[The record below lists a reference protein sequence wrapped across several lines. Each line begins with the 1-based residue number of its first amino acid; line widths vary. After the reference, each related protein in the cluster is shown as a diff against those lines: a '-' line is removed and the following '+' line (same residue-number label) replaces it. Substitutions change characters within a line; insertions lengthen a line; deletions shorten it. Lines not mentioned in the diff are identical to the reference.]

1 MPNII
6 SSSLIEK
13 GSELIEDFVATP
25 EEEQI
30 AKASIKEFRA
40 LVQLATKRGINT
52 KLLLHDPYL
61 EDDEAAN
68 SLSNDL
74 QTTFLEEEYQKL
86 QSKDWFYAPPVGA
99 ADLHPP
105 SSAAATEARAIARNT
120 LVEILGPRLGQT
132 PNTIGVSHIPRPLR
146 LHRTRKANERMA
158 GGPAYIPLQTVTA
171 SRTTTRTY
179 STNLKFSNVARF
191 EGESRIQNDVKPLMR
206 KEGGLS
212 TKKKTLREVK
222 ADEARGSIEND
233 ADEGIELDSSYS
245 DSDDDLD
252 EKKTHNV
259 TLSLNEEK
267 KDNDT
272 DDDSKMSDNTKTE
285 DETPIDAWW
294 DDECEDESDGG
305 ISMISND
312 DDDDADDWSDVVL
325 VVAAASD
332 VDFDKKSNETIKSI
346 DSKSTNQVLV
356 STRKTRSKQTSQELE
371 QSSSSQNPLDRSV
384 FRRFISPSLS
394 FSRVPTISLTGD
406 KIGKGTSSLSDH
418 EWFRLCLVRATQKWR
433 QSRKL
438 MSIEAQSFSNDLAA
452 ALESVMKRVHRGL
465 SFGPVKG
472 VREGSKMSKTQS
484 RIRVRELLK
493 KIYKARV
500 ISQDKE
506 RVEPLVPI
514 SKLAG
519 DNLLRSRSRSGTRT
533 PTAWAREAM
542 SREFSENARAR
553 SATRRAALDEVQHI
567 DSLDSSSLTTIPT
580 RVLGVGKFS
589 SGRDRIITF
598 KDKFFGVRQVLVP
611 FTATVASVAEAEA
624 VKGSFLPGP
633 GSHTVLPSHSTNFG
647 PHRRGSAPVFPTA
660 GRRGEKASRSS
671 LFRAMGERVDD
682 ELGCWDDK
690 QSSAPGEGDV
700 IELTLTSNRP
710 NTVNAPRLG
719 FNKASQRVSEAVFSE
734 AEAARVWQGDELIE
748 VQSAQNFERLSKKIR
763 RAVRFIQEQEDEQKE
778 ALYASERVKNAL
790 RASASQYPRSAAFLE
805 EQIQIA
811 APKKISKSLPSFD
824 LQDLNLFLDELLV
837 TENIDPKK
845 TATTTISSR
854 YLL

>member
-1 MPNII
+1 MPNIV
-6 SSSLIEK
+6 SSSLIEE

-25 EEEQI
+25 EEKRI
-30 AKASIKEFRA
+30 AEASINEFRA

-86 QSKDWFYAPPVGA
+86 QEREWFYVSPVGA
-99 ADLHPP
+99 TDLHPP
-105 SSAAATEARAIARNT
+105 SSASAAEARVIARNT
-120 LVEILGPRLGQT
+120 LVDILGPRLGQT
-132 PNTIGVSHIPRPLR
+132 PNTIGATHIPRPLR

-158 GGPAYIPLQTVTA
+158 GGPAYIPLHTVTA

-191 EGESRIQNDVKPLMR
+191 EGVSRIQNDDSPLSR

-212 TKKKTLREVK
+212 TRKKTSRKVK
-222 ADEARGSIEND
+222 ADEARDSIEND
-233 ADEGIELDSSYS
+233 ADEGIELDSLYS
-245 DSDDDLD
+245 DSDADPD

-267 KDNDT
+267 KDNENDEE
-272 DDDSKMSDNTKTE
+272 SKMSDNINIE
-285 DETPIDAWW
+285 DETLQDTAIDAWW

-305 ISMISND
+305 ISMISD
-312 DDDDADDWSDVVL
+312 DDEWSDVVL

-332 VDFDKKSNETIKSI
+332 VDFDKNLNKTVKSI
-346 DSKSTNQVLV
+346 DSKLSNQVSSL
-356 STRKTRSKQTSQELE
+356 STRKTRSKQTSQEVE
-371 QSSSSQNPLDRSV
+371 QSTSSQNPLDRSV

-394 FSRVPTISLTGD
+394 FSRVPTKSLTGGN
-406 KIGKGTSSLSDH
+406 IGKGTSSLSDR

-438 MSIEAQSFSNDLAA
+438 MSIEAQSFSNDLAT
-452 ALESVMKRVHRGL
+452 ALESVMKRVHRGV

-472 VREGSKMSKTQS
+472 VREESNIQMSKTQS
-484 RIRVRELLK
+484 RLRVRELLK

-506 RVEPLVPI
+506 RAEPLVPI

-519 DNLLRSRSRSGTRT
+519 DNLLRSRPRSTS
-533 PTAWAREAM
+533 WAKEAM
-542 SREFSENARAR
+542 SRAFSENARAR
-553 SATRRAALDEVQHI
+553 SASRRAALNEVQHI
-567 DSLDSSSLTTIPT
+567 DSLDTSSLTTIPT
-580 RVLGVGKFS
+580 SVPGVGKFT
-589 SGRDRIITF
+589 SGRDRIIAI

-611 FTATVASVAEAEA
+611 FTASVAMVSEAEA
-624 VKGSFLPGP
+624 AKGSFLPGP
-633 GSHTVLPSHSTNFG
+633 GSHTVLPSHSTSFG
-647 PHRRGSAPVFPTA
+647 PHRRGSAPVFSTA
-660 GRRGEKASRSS
+660 GRGGEKASRSS
-671 LFRAMGERVDD
+671 LFRAMGERIDD

-700 IELTLTSNRP
+700 VELTLSSNRP

-719 FNKASQRVSEAVFSE
+719 FNKAPQRVSETVYSE
-734 AEAARVWQGDELIE
+734 AEAARIWQGDELIE
-748 VQSAQNFERLSKKIR
+748 VQSARNLERLSKKIA

-778 ALYASERVKNAL
+778 ALHASERANNAL
-790 RASASQYPRSAAFLE
+790 QASASQYPRSSAFLE
-805 EQIQIA
+805 QTRNA
-811 APKKISKSLPSFD
+811 SDSKSLSKTLPSPLD

-845 TATTTISSR
+845 IAVSSR
-854 YLL
+854 YLS